1 MFKNLLPTSNYAE
14 ITLKKK
20 KKSFKIYFKL
30 NKSINKFNW
39 FILFLKN
46 DVISVKLGVIFMIV
60 MVWDKFLTKIN
71 FQECKNIIAFITI
84 QAPAI
89 SFFFFIEEFANKSQK
104 HFLIRISKDT
114 ASNFDIARVPMNN
127 MI

>member
-1 MFKNLLPTSNYAE
+1 
-14 ITLKKK
+14 
-20 KKSFKIYFKL
+20 
-30 NKSINKFNW
+30 
-39 FILFLKN
+39 
-46 DVISVKLGVIFMIV
+46 MIV

-114 ASNFDIARVPMNN
+114 ASNFYIARVPMNN